1 MAKRLMRWFAG
12 IIFILVLFCIY
23 SWFQTKKGL
32 ERYCR
37 EILAG
42 TSLADAAEKARQH
55 GFRFIN
61 YSSAD
66 HQAVVTA
73 GGVMGRYVCVLE
85 HDGKRVVKTSLNF
98 ND

>member
-1 MAKRLMRWFAG
+1 VAKRFLTWFAG
-12 IIFILVLFCIY
+12 IIFLLVLFSIF

-37 EILAG
+37 ETVAG
-42 TSLADAAEKARQH
+42 TTLADAAEKARQR

-66 HQAVVTA
+66 HQAFVTA
-73 GGVMGRYVCVLE
+73 GGVMGRHVCVLD
-85 HDGKRVVKTSLNF
+85 HDGKRVVKSSLNF

>member
-1 MAKRLMRWFAG
+1 MAKRLLTWITG
-12 IIFILVLFCIY
+12 IICILVLFTIY

-37 EILAG
+37 ETAAG
-42 TSLADAAEKARQH
+42 TSLASAEEKARQL
-55 GFRFIN
+55 GFRFSN

-66 HQAVVTA
+66 HQAFVTA

-85 HDGKRVVKTSLNF
+85 HNGKRVVKSSLNF